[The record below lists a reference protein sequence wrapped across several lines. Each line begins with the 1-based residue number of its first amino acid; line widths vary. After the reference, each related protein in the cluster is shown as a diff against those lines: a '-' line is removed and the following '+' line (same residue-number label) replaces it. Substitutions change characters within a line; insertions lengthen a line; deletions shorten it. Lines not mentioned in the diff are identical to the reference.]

1 MSYNH
6 STEPAFIQR
15 NPHIDVLRQMPIFSP
30 LDPVTLRD
38 VYRRMS
44 VKRWYGGAIIVGQEE
59 PGDALYV
66 VVKGQ
71 AREVLFGEN
80 GREMTLANLGPGSFF
95 GAMSLLDGKLR
106 SSNVVAVDDV
116 VLLVMRRDTFF
127 ASLEAYPQMALRMLA
142 ELSLKLRGANEIIN
156 NLALHD
162 VSSRLMRTL
171 VTLAEQS
178 GELRDDGILIRRRPT
193 QQELA
198 NMVGTCRETVS
209 RALSSMSR
217 RGLVVCRGRSLF
229 LSRALVDSLQK
240 AA

>member
-171 VTLAEQS
+171 VTLAEQC

-198 NMVGTCRETVS
+198 NMVGICRETVS